1 MLYLRNNDMERK
13 RLYMATCP
21 RCGNTHT
28 SELIGVA
35 LCKECK
41 EKVKKEL
48 AKKILEHEEN

>member
-1 MLYLRNNDMERK
+1 MDRK

-21 RCGNTHT
+21 LCGNTHK

-35 LCKECK
+35 ICNNCKE
-41 EKVKKEL
+41 ELKKEL